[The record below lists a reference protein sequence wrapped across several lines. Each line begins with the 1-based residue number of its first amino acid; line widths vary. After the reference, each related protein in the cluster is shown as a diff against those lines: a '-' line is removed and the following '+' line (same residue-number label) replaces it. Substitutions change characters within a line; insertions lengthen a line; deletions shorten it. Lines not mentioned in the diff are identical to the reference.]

1 MFFFLFI
8 MNIRQIEKDRRD
20 TSFSLLSG
28 FTVYKI
34 VLNVSSFFLLKIG
47 GWNIKIVVVQY

>member
-1 MFFFLFI
+1 

-20 TSFSLLSG
+20 TSFSLLSD
-28 FTVYKI
+28 FT